1 MTATAT
7 HTTMVYD
14 GDRHYATEVGGFLRD
29 GLERGHRALVM
40 APESRVEAIRRA
52 LGGDADEVSFVD
64 HAVAYGPQWN
74 AYRVLLDFA
83 AEAPGVRSCVVAEQ
97 PLAARGPA
105 ELLDYRRLE
114 AAAGLVFADQPV
126 DLFCPYDARLP
137 GHLLDIALEAHDGVR
152 DNGSV
157 TPNPR
162 VREPLAVLA
171 ELAAVARPP
180 SGAATLDCSHHSELA
195 LVRGQVRARGA
206 DLGLDRGVVA
216 DVELAVTE
224 VVTNALVHGSAPVVV
239 HVYDEDGMWVWHV
252 QDGGGLPVAP
262 LAGLLP
268 PAEPADHGYGLW
280 LARQLVAAVDVGCDD
295 TGTHVRLHTR
305 ARLAS

>member
-7 HTTMVYD
+7 HTTLLYD
-14 GDRHYATEVGGFLRD
+14 GERHYATEAGGFLRD

-40 APESRVEAIRRA
+40 APSSRVQA
-52 LGGDADEVSFVD
+52 LQSTLGSDADHVAFVD

-83 AEAPGVRSCVVAEQ
+83 AAAPGVRSCVIAEQ
-97 PLAARGPA
+97 PLAARTSA
-105 ELLDYRRLE
+105 ELVDYRRLE
-114 AAAGLVFADQPV
+114 AAANLVFAERSV
-126 DLFCPYDARLP
+126 DLLCPYDARLP
-137 GHLLDIALEAHDGVR
+137 DHLIDIALGSHAGVR
-152 DNGSV
+152 DAGSV
-157 TPNPR
+157 TPNAR
-162 VREPLAVLA
+162 FQDPLAVLA
-171 ELAAVARPP
+171 DLAGVTGPP
-180 SGAATLDCSHHSELA
+180 AGAATIDCSHHSDLA
-195 LVRGQVRARGA
+195 LVRREVRSRGA
-206 DLGLDRGVVA
+206 TLGLDRDVVA

-224 VVTNALVHGSAPVVV
+224 VLTNALVHGSAPVVV
-239 HVYDEDGMWVWHV
+239 HVYDEDETWVWHV

-268 PAEPADHGYGLW
+268 PTGLTDHGYGLW

-305 ARLAS
+305 AHA